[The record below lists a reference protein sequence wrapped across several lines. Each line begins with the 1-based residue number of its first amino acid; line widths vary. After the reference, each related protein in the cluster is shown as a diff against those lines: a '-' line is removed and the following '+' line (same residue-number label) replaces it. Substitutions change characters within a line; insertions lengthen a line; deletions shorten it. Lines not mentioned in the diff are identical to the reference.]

1 MKQPIIMRQGLFQAA
16 GEEPLQ
22 ILSLNFGASEPI
34 VVNSQTIVRS
44 RTRHTLVRGTS
55 RRVSTIQGGEEGDLL
70 LLQGSVTLVLGGN
83 IAARIVL
90 RTDRITQLLFTGGFW
105 TPFL

>member
-1 MKQPIIMRQGLFQAA
+1 MKQPLIMRQGMFQAA
-16 GEEPLQ
+16 EEEPLQ
-22 ILSLNFGASEPI
+22 ILSLNFGAAEPI
-34 VVNSQTIVRS
+34 VVDSQTVVMS

-55 RRVSTIQGGEEGDLL
+55 RRVRTIQGGKEGDLL
-70 LLQGSVTLVLGGN
+70 LLQGSVTLVSGNN

-90 RTDRITQLLFTGGFW
+90 RMDRITQLLFTGGFW

>member
-1 MKQPIIMRQGLFQAA
+1 MKQPIVMRRGLFQAA
-16 GEEPLQ
+16 GEKPLQ
-22 ILSLNFGASEPI
+22 ILSLNFGAAEPI
-34 VVNSQTIVRS
+34 VVDSQTVVRS

-70 LLQGSVTLVLGGN
+70 LLQGDVILVSGGN
-83 IAARIVL
+83 IADRIAL

-105 TPFL
+105 IPFL